1 MGYFSIDLETSGLDP
16 SQDVIL
22 EVGIVYDDLK
32 SPLSDLKRL
41 RIRPY
46 RARISGEP
54 KALTMNAALI
64 EKIGNHEDTVNAY
77 ELGTRMR
84 DFMLPL
90 VGFSRMDQVAKV
102 TAAGKN
108 FGSFDLQFLKM
119 IDNCPNFHHR
129 CLDAGSMYWLPE
141 DEVLPNM
148 DLCLER
154 AGFEFVGEKHDSVD
168 DALNVVR
175 LIRCNV
181 ATKQLLEEKPCNP
194 DWLHGN

>member
-1 MGYFSIDLETSGLDP
+1 MGYFSIDIETSGTDP

-32 SPLSDLKRL
+32 SPLADLKRL

-54 KALTMNAALI
+54 KALTMNATLI
-64 EKIGNHEDTVNAY
+64 EKIGNHEDVVNAY

-84 DFMLPL
+84 NFMLPL
-90 VGFSRMDQVAKV
+90 AGFDRMDQVAKV

-119 IDNCPNFHHR
+119 IDNCPNFHSR
-129 CLDAGSMYWLPE
+129 CLDVGSMYWLPE
-141 DEVLPNM
+141 DEVLPHM
-148 DLCLER
+148 AQCLMR
-154 AGFEFVGEKHDSVD
+154 AGLEFLGDEHDSID

-175 LIRCNV
+175 LIR
-181 ATKQLLEEKPCNP
+181 ASIP
-194 DWLHGN
+194 DLQWADLDRDAWLGA